1 MPLPV
6 LHFIGAGVG
15 FLLHCLPIRLCY
27 YGKRNIQL
35 CFPELSLSER
45 KKLFRKAMMET
56 GKGFLEAPVFFIRNV
71 SHLESLVKH
80 AEGME
85 ELQQVLAKGT
95 GVIVLGCHMGGYY
108 LSNAYFASHFKE
120 KACWIYRPQKGL
132 VEALTMHLREQFGL
146 EFLPATQEGL
156 LRIRRALRDGKSIGM
171 SCDHNASGNS
181 GLFAPLFNIQ
191 ASSMTLAA
199 RLANKS
205 KCPVFFLF
213 MQRLAWGK
221 GYHIH
226 VWRVPETIASD
237 DLLTGV
243 STMNAMVEK
252 AIRYCPTQH
261 EWLYRRFRNRP
272 EGEPE
277 LYKPKRN

>member
-1 MPLPV
+1 MMQKIRLVLAKLFFYLVGYMPLPV

-45 KKLFRKAMMET
+45 KKLFSKA
-56 GKGFLEAPVFFIRNV
+56 
-71 SHLESLVKH
+71 S
-80 AEGME
+80 ME